1 MDERGE
7 EGISEPHCR
16 VAAAESPH
24 RRYNFVGLGPKKET
38 LTKLNQPPH
47 KVSGDAD
54 ADSIGVLHALAE
66 SLGSRVTKTNVM
78 LMGNTT
84 LTRQLRALDRG
95 HKIELLA
102 NDSLILADVEANYG
116 RFELLKINPRSART
130 PYGRPAGTINTAGV
144 EHVIFTIDGS
154 LSRAQAELYESGV
167 LERLLN
173 VIDPHDGEEINV
185 SQRLFRVY
193 LRGPSVDRVMAII
206 HGVIDLMP
214 HDTAAE
220 LDTFPDA
227 LRPLVPLMTKWA
239 IEDDEERSRKLRR
252 CTQSARQRLVD
263 AVVPLL
269 PAIDQFLDNF
279 GANPPEE
286 ACALGTL
293 AQAALEARSLISG
306 VPDIGKPNRPR

>member
-1 MDERGE
+1 MN
-7 EGISEPHCR
+7 H
-16 VAAAESPH
+16 SPH
-24 RRYNFVGLGPKKET
+24 QVP
-38 LTKLNQPPH
+38 
-47 KVSGDAD
+47 GDAGI
-54 ADSIGVLHALAE
+54 DSIGVLHVLAE
-66 SLGSRVTKTNVM
+66 SLGGRVRKTKVM
-78 LMGNTT
+78 LMGSTT
-84 LTRQLRALDRG
+84 LTRQVRALHRG

-102 NDSLILADVEANYG
+102 NDSLMLADVEANYG
-116 RFELLKINPRSART
+116 RFELLTINPRLTRT
-130 PYGRPAGTINTAGV
+130 PYGRPASTINTAGV
-144 EHVIFTIDGS
+144 EHVIFTTDGS
-154 LSRAQAELYESGV
+154 LSRAQSELYESGV
-167 LERLLN
+167 LGLLLKI
-173 VIDPHDGEEINV
+173 IDPHDGEEINV
-185 SQRLFRVY
+185 SQRLVRVY

-220 LDTFPDA
+220 FATFPEA

-269 PAIDQFLDNF
+269 PAIHQFLDNF

-306 VPDIGKPNRPR
+306 VSDMGKPNRPK